1 MNWEQQLNLRHIRT
15 FLEIARAESVSL
27 AADRLNVTQPAVSR
41 SLKELEGM
49 LGVRLF
55 DRVGRRLR
63 LNEAGRIFQGHAS
76 ASMTELMRGA
86 ERLTADGDLTGRLSI
101 GVLPTAATDLVPRAA
116 LVGLLVLIAGGIAL
130 CVFGSD
136 VMDPRIGL
144 RTAMLVCGVCLF
156 FISMFCFK
164 GFMLLEPNEA
174 RVVMFFGKYK
184 GTFYETGF
192 WWINPFMG
200 RKKISVR
207 ARNLNVE
214 PIKVNDKNGNPVMI
228 GLVLVW
234 KIRPDEIY
242 RAVFDIDAS
251 TMGGTDLAVSASARM
266 KVLENF
272 VSVQSDAA
280 LRQVA
285 GYYAY
290 DNNGVADDELT
301 LRSNSDEIN
310 DQLEAKLNDRLS
322 MAGIEVIEA
331 RINYLAYAPEIA
343 AVMLRRQ
350 QADAIISAREKIVE
364 GAVTMVK
371 MALDRLAD
379 DRIVELDE
387 ERKAAMVS
395 NLLVVLCADEA
406 AQPIVNAGTLHH

>member
-1 MNWEQQLNLRHIRT
+1 M
-15 FLEIARAESVSL
+15 
-27 AADRLNVTQPAVSR
+27 
-41 SLKELEGM
+41 
-49 LGVRLF
+49 
-55 DRVGRRLR
+55 
-63 LNEAGRIFQGHAS
+63 
-76 ASMTELMRGA
+76 
-86 ERLTADGDLTGRLSI
+86 
-101 GVLPTAATDLVPRAA
+101 
-116 LVGLLVLIAGGIAL
+116 
-130 CVFGSD
+130 
-136 VMDPRIGL
+136 
-144 RTAMLVCGVCLF
+144 
-156 FISMFCFK
+156 
-164 GFMLLEPNEA
+164 
-174 RVVMFFGKYK
+174 
-184 GTFYETGF
+184 
-192 WWINPFMG
+192 
-200 RKKISVR
+200 
-207 ARNLNVE
+207 
-214 PIKVNDKNGNPVMI
+214 NDKNGNPVMI

-290 DNNGVADDELT
+290 DNNELT